1 MVIGSTSETR
11 ANRRIRRRPV
21 TEHSPDPLSL
31 LFATVDRL
39 RTVRFIEKPE
49 PKSPPNADYSVRV
62 RTRGRITPFRG
73 SIQTNRLIR
82 IPFDVLFFQGGWG
95 CRWWM
100 NKRIF
105 FVIFFEL
112 FIREW
117 RGMVIRKSFSMV
129 WNEDLIREI
138 MHSSLKSYSSLR
150 LQFIE
155 IWNSDYSSYGY

>member
-1 MVIGSTSETR
+1 
-11 ANRRIRRRPV
+11 
-21 TEHSPDPLSL
+21 
-31 LFATVDRL
+31 
-39 RTVRFIEKPE
+39 
-49 PKSPPNADYSVRV
+49 
-62 RTRGRITPFRG
+62 
-73 SIQTNRLIR
+73 
-82 IPFDVLFFQGGWG
+82 
-95 CRWWM
+95 M

-112 FIREW
+112 FIREL

-138 MHSSLKSYSSLR
+138 MHSSLKTYSSLR